1 MCPILSQSLCLRT
14 QSPLGAGYEQNH
26 GGSDD
31 KIICLQCRW
40 PRVNPLVEKIPWRRE
55 WLPIPVFLPG
65 EFYGERNL
73 VGYSPWGSQKSDTTK
88 PFTHTHT
95 HTKWEGF
102 STRKKDAVC
111 KRRKGCQADNYH
123 RYSPQKASQSN
134 LSSLIERQKEE
145 RGEGWGAICGTHF
158 FFMFNFLFS
167 SFLQSF
173 YSTNLLAC
181 WKQ

>member
-1 MCPILSQSLCLRT
+1 MERGTWWATVHGDHKSQTQLSHS
-14 QSPLGAGYEQNH
+14 
-26 GGSDD
+26 
-31 KIICLQCRW
+31 
-40 PRVNPLVEKIPWRRE
+40 
-55 WLPIPVFLPG
+55 
-65 EFYGERNL
+65 
-73 VGYSPWGSQKSDTTK
+73 
-88 PFTHTHT
+88 HTHT